1 MRIKIT
7 IALLL
12 IGFQLIAQ
20 DTIIDTRNQLELI
33 ADELEISENQAFDTL
48 VYQQK
53 VMAYR
58 NIMIIFTM
66 LLSGFFFKKF
76 LHNTQH
82 KRIKISDNRYR
93 DDQKEIYDNKWVVLT
108 VVTGFI
114 FVGSFIYNSIVLPE
128 TFTGLL
134 NPEYGALEQLN
145 FLNK

>member
-1 MRIKIT
+1 MNKT
-7 IALLL
+7 ILIVLLL
-12 IGFQLIAQ
+12 IGFQSFAQ
-20 DTIIDTRNQLELI
+20 DTITDTRNQLELI
-33 ADELEISENQAFDTL
+33 ADELEISETQAFETL
-48 VYQQK
+48 VYQQQ

-66 LLSGFFFKKF
+66 LLSGFFFKRF

-82 KRIKISDNRYR
+82 KMILSKDKYNNEVRL
-93 DDQKEIYDNKWVVLT
+93 YDNKWLVLSII
-108 VVTGFI
+108 TGII
-114 FVGSFIYNSIVLPE
+114 FVSSFIYNSVVLPE